1 MIDNLEEALK
11 PKYIFTEKEIELQ
24 NHIIDNINDIA
35 ENCMWGEIER
45 YKTQYTIPVDTRR
58 LIADIM
64 IWHKDGTGTVIE
76 VKRIGLCRN
85 DILTAISQCL
95 FYGTIME
102 SALKVMPRLVIAT
115 PKIDADTY
123 NVIKRFNLP
132 INLLM
137 VDFDRC
143 IYLGNG

>member
-1 MIDNLEEALK
+1 MIENLEEALK

-24 NHIIDNINDIA
+24 NHIIENINDIA

-45 YKTQYTIPVDTRR
+45 FKQQYAISKVNGR

-76 VKRIGLCRN
+76 VKRSSTNRN

-115 PKIDADTY
+115 PKIDTDTY

-137 VDFDRC
+137 VDFNRC
-143 IYLGNG
+143 IYLGN

>member
-1 MIDNLEEALK
+1 MIENLEEALK

-24 NHIIDNINDIA
+24 NHIIENINDIA
-35 ENCMWGEIER
+35 ENCMWGEIEQF
-45 YKTQYTIPVDTRR
+45 KQQYAISKVNGRI
-58 LIADIM
+58 IADIM

-76 VKRIGLCRN
+76 VKRSSTNRN

-102 SALKVMPRLVIAT
+102 SALKFMPRLVIAT
-115 PKIDADTY
+115 PKIDTDTY
-123 NVIKRFNLP
+123 SVIKRFNLP

-137 VDFDRC
+137 VDFNRC
-143 IYLGNG
+143 IYLGN

>member
-1 MIDNLEEALK
+1 MIENLEEVLK

-24 NHIIDNINDIA
+24 KHIIDNINDIA
-35 ENCMWGEIER
+35 ENCMWGEIDKIKE
-45 YKTQYTIPVDTRR
+45 QYVVSKPNGR

-76 VKRIGLCRN
+76 VKRSSTNRN

-95 FYGTIME
+95 FYGAIME

-115 PKIDADTY
+115 PKIDTDTY